1 MGSEP
6 TPRQAK
12 AEIVRAETTSEEAGV
27 QRGETS
33 TLWREAEVQRV
44 FVSEEHREELLGS
57 CAFSF
62 LRASFS
68 KAQLGQVTVC
78 SFQ

>member
-33 TLWREAEVQRV
+33 TLWREAEVQEYLCQKNIEKSCLV
-44 FVSEEHREELLGS
+44 PVLSHFLELLS
-57 CAFSF
+57 QRLSWV
-62 LRASFS
+62 R
-68 KAQLGQVTVC
+68 
-78 SFQ
+78 